1 MTIITGLFIA
11 SYSITDAY
19 GVRLVGSALSFF
31 GAMAL
36 FNRLFLFLYL
46 IVFERNFLP
55 RLARGYRHSF
65 ILGGLISFAC
75 YLIILEAYKH
85 LPVALVSSLRE
96 TSILFAILL
105 GAVFLREKMTRD
117 KTALVLVL
125 ALGIVFLYSP

>member
-1 MTIITGLFIA
+1 
-11 SYSITDAY
+11 
-19 GVRLVGSALSFF
+19 
-31 GAMAL
+31 
-36 FNRLFLFLYL
+36 
-46 IVFERNFLP
+46 
-55 RLARGYRHSF
+55 
-65 ILGGLISFAC
+65 
-75 YLIILEAYKH
+75 LIILEAYKH